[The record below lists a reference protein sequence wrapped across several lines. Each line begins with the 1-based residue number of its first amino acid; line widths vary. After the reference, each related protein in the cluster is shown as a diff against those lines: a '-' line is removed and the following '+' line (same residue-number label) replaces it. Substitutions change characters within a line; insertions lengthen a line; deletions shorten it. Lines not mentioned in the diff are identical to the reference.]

1 MADPEGRPALPS
13 AAVEVA
19 PTDAQGE
26 VARACLE
33 RYFAEL
39 ALRFPEGFDRPHDAG
54 AAPADYAPPA
64 GVFLVA
70 RMSGRPVGCGGLRP
84 FAPGI
89 GEIKR
94 MWVSPDVRGRGV
106 GRTLLAA
113 LERAARERHL
123 RAVRLDTHSS
133 LMQALQL
140 YRTSGYRD
148 VPRFNDNPYA
158 HHWLEKTLD

>member
-1 MADPEGRPALPS
+1 MVRASG
-13 AAVEVA
+13 VEVTPMSA
-19 PTDAQGE
+19 HGP
-26 VARACLE
+26 VARACLDH
-33 RYFAEL
+33 YFDEL
-39 ALRFPEGFDRPHDAG
+39 ASRFPQGFDREADGTHDLD
-54 AAPADYAPPA
+54 DYSPPA

-70 RMSGRPVGCGGLRP
+70 QISGEPVGCGGLRP
-84 FAPGI
+84 FSPGI

-133 LMQALQL
+133 LEQALQL
-140 YRTSGYRD
+140 YRTSGYREI
-148 VPRFNDNPYA
+148 PRFNDNPYA
-158 HHWLEKTLD
+158 HHWFEKAID